1 MTTAILFAL
10 VLLQWIAYGSLR
22 KRLEGVQWTLEGLR
36 VRVME
41 LEKRRDFE

>member
-10 VLLQWIAYGSLR
+10 VLIQFSAYGSLL
-22 KRLEGVQWTLEGLR
+22 KRLQAVQWTLEGLR

-41 LEKRRDFE
+41 LEKRT